1 VPGYVNPR
9 LHAKFLLLEKPPGSD
24 IVLPHVTGNS
34 GEATCLRLLDRPLDQ
49 ALPYPLAPVAGMNRN
64 AVYQETLPILS
75 LVDRLQDL
83 DPILGENVLLLVTQP
98 HSGKG
103 IDHSDDALADDDTLV
118 HGYETVA
125 PRKAASAMLYAA
137 SHQPGQHLLGRH
149 LLQQKFIHSVA
160 GRDGQF
166 GQRIGIAGQRSAKG
180 LILHP
185 FNIQLF
191 RVHTGGTMAVAMLRS
206 VNLPGHQKV
215 NMQALKTLCT
225 SLGLRDVQTYIQSGN
240 LVFRDKGENPVAL
253 ARRLEGAMEASFGFR
268 PAVIVRTA
276 SELRKVIA
284 KNPFA
289 ERKEVEPTKLLVVFM
304 DGAPTKQARDKLLAI
319 PCDPEELHINGREV
333 YIYYPNGMARP
344 KIPLVRM
351 EKALQ
356 CSSTGRNWNT
366 VNKLLA
372 MAEALES

>member
-1 VPGYVNPR
+1 
-9 LHAKFLLLEKPPGSD
+9 
-24 IVLPHVTGNS
+24 
-34 GEATCLRLLDRPLDQ
+34 
-49 ALPYPLAPVAGMNRN
+49 
-64 AVYQETLPILS
+64 
-75 LVDRLQDL
+75 
-83 DPILGENVLLLVTQP
+83 
-98 HSGKG
+98 
-103 IDHSDDALADDDTLV
+103 
-118 HGYETVA
+118 
-125 PRKAASAMLYAA
+125 
-137 SHQPGQHLLGRH
+137 
-149 LLQQKFIHSVA
+149 
-160 GRDGQF
+160 
-166 GQRIGIAGQRSAKG
+166 
-180 LILHP
+180 
-185 FNIQLF
+185 
-191 RVHTGGTMAVAMLRS
+191 MAIAMLRS

-240 LVFRDKGENPVAL
+240 LVFRDQDEDPVAL
-253 ARRLEGAMEASFGFR
+253 AQRLEESMEGSFGFR

-289 ERKEVEPTKLLVVFM
+289 GRKEVEPSKLLVVFM
-304 DGAPTKQARDKLLAI
+304 NSAPTKQARDKLLAI

-333 YIYYPNGMARP
+333 YIYYPDGMARP
-344 KIPLVRM
+344 KIPLIRM